1 MSLSNHSVLILG
13 LGISGL
19 SMARW
24 CASQGAAVFVADSR
38 SDPPQLAALRA
49 ELPQVMVRTGS
60 VGERLPDGVDCVC
73 VSPGIAPSD
82 PAFAGL
88 LDKARASGVRVTTE
102 LGLFTAA
109 LRELHRTQG
118 YAPAV
123 LAVTGTNGKT
133 TVTALTAHLLRGA
146 GVDTAVAGNI
156 GPALLDTLG
165 ERMHAGSLPQ
175 AWVLE
180 LSSFQLHG
188 VDDLAATAATVLNLT
203 QDHLDWHGSMEAY
216 GADKARIFGPQ
227 PWPARP
233 GSDAPSERHQTVS
246 AAAGAR
252 VGDAQS
258 PGLMLLNR
266 DDARVLAMRRDGRQE
281 QTFGLDA
288 PQRAGDWGV
297 VVEHGMSWLARGQ
310 AQQGEN
316 HPRRRGKG
324 TVAEPSGSPSMQ
336 LLMPADALRIHGRHN
351 WANALAAL
359 GLAASTGAPLAPM
372 LHALRSYAGEP
383 HRMQSL
389 GVIAGVEWIEDS
401 KGTNVGATVAA
412 LAGLDR
418 SVVLIAGGDGKG
430 QDFSPLLRASTGRL
444 RAAVLIGRDAPRLAQ
459 ALNGVCP
466 IEQTPSLEQAVR
478 RAGALAREGDI
489 VLLSPACAS
498 LDMFR
503 DYTHRAEVFAGA
515 VAEWALEHG
524 MVLEGAP

>member
-1 MSLSNHSVLILG
+1 MSLSDHSVLILG

-24 CASQGAAVFVADSR
+24 CASQGATVCVADSR
-38 SDPPQLAALRA
+38 AEPPQLDTLRA
-49 ELPQVMVRTGS
+49 DLPQVAIRTGS
-60 VGERLPDGVDCVC
+60 AGASLPDGVDCVC
-73 VSPGIAPSD
+73 VSPGIAPAD
-82 PAFAGL
+82 PAFAAL
-88 LDKARASGVRVTTE
+88 IDKARASGMRVTTE

-118 YAPAV
+118 YAPAL
-123 LAVTGTNGKT
+123 LAITGTNGKT
-133 TVTALTAHLLRGA
+133 TVTALTGHLLRGA
-146 GVDTAVAGNI
+146 GIDTAIAGNI

-165 ERMHAGSLPQ
+165 ERMRAGNLPQ

-216 GADKARIFGPQ
+216 GVDKARIFGPQ

-233 GSDAPSERHQTVS
+233 SSDARAERHS
-246 AAAGAR
+246 ARTTGAGEW
-252 VGDAQS
+252 VGDWQA

-266 DDARVLAMRRDGRQE
+266 DDPQVLAMRREGRQE

-288 PQRAGDWGV
+288 PRRAGDWGIV
-297 VVEHGMSWLARGQ
+297 AEHGMAWLARGQ
-310 AQQGEN
+310 LEHGED
-316 HPRRRGKG
+316 HSRRRAKG
-324 TVAEPSGSPSMQ
+324 AVAEPSRPLIQQ

-359 GLAASTGAPLAPM
+359 GLATSTGAPLAPM

-418 SVVLIAGGDGKG
+418 TVVLIAGGDGKG
-430 QDFSPLLRASTGRL
+430 QDFSPLLSASTGRL
-444 RAAVLIGRDAPRLAQ
+444 RAAVLIGRDAPRLA
-459 ALNGVCP
+459 LTLDGVCP
-466 IEQTPSLEQAVR
+466 IEQVSSLEQAVR
-478 RAGALAREGDI
+478 CAADLAREGDI

-503 DYTHRAEVFAGA
+503 NYAHRAEVFVGA
-515 VAEWALEHG
+515 VTELALEHG
-524 MVLEGAP
+524 VVLEGAR